1 MSARPPGTAAL
12 LGLISNAT
20 VDPKY
25 PTPGTPAREQRCPTA
40 RASGRSSPTSSPS
53 GRNPTVRKRT
63 RSPAARAP
71 VCDNRGRITCFVNQ
85 SRRSMCVSSAEK
97 RSGRSVRVQ
106 ISASSRRAAS
116 ASSSLSAPLPSTR
129 SDFFETRRTRP
140 GWSSASPYAEQ
151 AHPSPR
157 YRHPPCG
164 PIVSAPPPP
173 PAGARAVTFGRPR
186 KGKIDHS
193 FRSCWIL
200 PFSITHIDVMWLM

>member
-53 GRNPTVRKRT
+53 GRKPTVRKRT

-71 VCDNRGRITCFVNQ
+71 VCENRGRSTCFVNQ
-85 SRRSMCVSSAEK
+85 SRRSRCVSSAEK

-116 ASSSLSAPLPSTR
+116 ASSSRPPPLDEIRLFRNQEDAPWVVLCVAVRRAGAPLPAIPPSAL
-129 SDFFETRRTRP
+129 RP
-140 GWSSASPYAEQ
+140 
-151 AHPSPR
+151 HR
-157 YRHPPCG
+157 
-164 PIVSAPPPP
+164 
-173 PAGARAVTFGRPR
+173 
-186 KGKIDHS
+186 
-193 FRSCWIL
+193 
-200 PFSITHIDVMWLM
+200 

>member
-25 PTPGTPAREQRCPTA
+25 PTPGTPAREHRCPTA

-53 GRNPTVRKRT
+53 GRKPTVRKRT

-164 PIVSAPPPP
+164 LIASSPPPP
-173 PAGARAVTFGRPR
+173 PRG
-186 KGKIDHS
+186 S
-193 FRSCWIL
+193 ESCHFWE
-200 PFSITHIDVMWLM
+200 TTKR